1 MRFRYGGEQ
10 MMKTKETPDW
20 IGKCLA
26 IAPKF
31 FAVAMIL
38 CAIFLVVGE
47 IVSPD
52 ERDAADRNLQFLES
66 DWYRIMED
74 GSKVPI
80 EIPCNLDV
88 PWGEVVTVVTTLPQN
103 IKNGESICF
112 RPVWQDIWVY
122 VDDEL
127 RVVHDLSNSR
137 PYGKNSAYKY
147 VFLGLSEEDSGKEM
161 IYKFVSDSKYS
172 GKIKQ
177 MYYGERSSIWV
188 KIMSD
193 AGPKTAAALSMGM
206 MGVFCVIVC
215 AILRFVFKRP
225 LELRYLAWTLFLCAW
240 WMLSEM
246 EFRQLL
252 VKNISVWT
260 STTYWSL
267 MLIEFPLLLY
277 VNEIQKG
284 YYRKLYTIPLVYMMG
299 VTVVGTLLQV
309 FNIVEFV
316 TQLPFIHAGLAFS
329 IIGIIVTL
337 TMDTINGRLKDYML
351 VGIGIYGLLLSAV
364 VEMIFYY
371 MQMDL
376 SLGTILAVGLMF
388 LLVMAVIKTGKDLL
402 NSEKNKQE
410 AIVAREAQ
418 AKFLANMSHEIRT
431 PINAVIGMNEMILRE
446 NENEAVDEYAQNI
459 KRASSMLLELVNEI
473 LDFSKIESGQL
484 ELVEDKYYL
493 ANIIHDEKLLL
504 DTRIGGRPIDIQIEV
519 DSKLPTALCGDEL
532 RIKQILT
539 NLLSNAAKYTE
550 KGTITLKVFFQWIN
564 NERISLCF
572 QIKDTGTGIKEEDLP
587 TLFEKF
593 RRLDINRNRNVEGS
607 GLGLNIVKQLVYLM
621 QGNISVDSV
630 YGKGSTFTVFIPQKV
645 FDNTPIGNYEQSI
658 RKKRQENQEAAT
670 HFTAPEASV
679 LVVDDNAMN
688 LTLMKALLKRTL
700 MEVDTAASGKECLR
714 LAGKKKYHIILMDH
728 MMPGMDGVETLH
740 KLRAE
745 ADNANKDTVVIALT
759 ANAVAG
765 SREMYL
771 EYGFDNYCSKPI
783 QADKLDELLVNY
795 LPAEL
800 IHIEHGSHAEDEKQK
815 SPSQVKKDGS
825 TQELLAIDRDLGL
838 SYCMEIEELYLEVL
852 AEFCNQM
859 EVYLPQIDEYY
870 RNEAWTDYARIAHAI
885 KSNSKTIG
893 ATAFADLSFKHE
905 CAGKTEDIQFIKEGY
920 AEYIAGLKALM
931 ENVNSLL

>member
-1 MRFRYGGEQ
+1 
-10 MMKTKETPDW
+10 MKTKDSPDW
-20 IGKCLA
+20 VGRSLA
-26 IAPKF
+26 IASKF
-31 FAVAMIL
+31 FGVSLIL
-38 CAIFLVVGE
+38 CAIFLIVGE
-47 IVSPD
+47 IVFPD
-52 ERDAADRNLQFLES
+52 ERDVADRSIQYMET
-66 DWYRIMED
+66 DWYRIMDD
-74 GSKVPI
+74 GQKVSI
-80 EIPCNLDV
+80 EVPCNLDV
-88 PWGEVVTVVTTLPQN
+88 PWGEVVTIGTILPDN
-103 IKNGESICF
+103 VKNGESICF

-122 VDDEL
+122 VDGQL
-127 RVVHDLSNSR
+127 RAEHDLSDSR
-137 PYGKNSAYKY
+137 PYGKNSAFKH
-147 VFLGLSEEDSGKEM
+147 VFLELGEEDSGKEL
-161 IYKFVSDSKYS
+161 IYKFTSESKYS
-172 GKIKQ
+172 GKVRQ

-188 KIMSD
+188 KIMSND
-193 AGPKTAAALSMGM
+193 GAKSAAALSMGL
-206 MGVFCVIVC
+206 MGAFCIIVC
-215 AILRFVFKRP
+215 EILRGVFKRP
-225 LELRYLAWTLFLCAW
+225 LELRYLAWVLFLCAW

-246 EFRQLL
+246 EFRQLII
-252 VKNISVWT
+252 KNISIWT

-267 MLIEFPLLLY
+267 MLIVFPFLLY
-277 VNEIQKG
+277 VNAIQKNH
-284 YYRKLYTIPLVYMMG
+284 YRKLYVIPIIYMM
-299 VTVVGTLLQV
+299 VVMIIGTLLQV
-309 FNIVEFV
+309 LSIVEFV
-316 TQLPFIHAGLAFS
+316 TQLPVIHAGLVGS
-329 IIGIIVTL
+329 IVVIIITL
-337 TMDTINGRLKDYML
+337 TMDTINGRLKEYML

-364 VEMIFYY
+364 VEMFFYY
-371 MQMDL
+371 MQVDL

-402 NSEKNKQE
+402 DAEKHKQE

-446 NENEAVDEYAQNI
+446 NENETVDEYAQNI
-459 KRASSMLLELVNEI
+459 QRASNMLLELVNEI

-484 ELVEDKYYL
+484 ELVEDKYFL

-519 DSKLPTALCGDEL
+519 DSKLPSVLCGDEL

-587 TLFEKF
+587 TLFEEF
-593 RRLDINRNRNVEGS
+593 RRLDINRNRNVEGT

-645 FDNTPIGNYEQSI
+645 LDSTPIGNYEQSI
-658 RKKRQENQEAAT
+658 QKKRRESRDAAT
-670 HFTAPEASV
+670 HFTAPEARV

-688 LTLMKALLKRTL
+688 LTLVKALLKRTH
-700 MEVDTAASGKECLR
+700 MEVDTAASGRECLR
-714 LAGKKKYHIILMDH
+714 LATEKKYHIILMDH

-740 KLRAE
+740 KLRSE
-745 ADNANKDTVVIALT
+745 TGNVNRNTIVIALT

-783 QADKLDELLVNY
+783 QADKLDELLINY
-795 LPAEL
+795 LPADL
-800 IHIEHGSHAEDEKQK
+800 IHIEYNRHVDDGKQQK
-815 SPSQVKKDGS
+815 DLQIKKDVIG
-825 TQELLAIDRDLGL
+825 QELLAIDRDLGL

-859 EVYLPQIDEYY
+859 EIYLPQLDEHYS
-870 RNEAWTDYARIAHAI
+870 NEEWSDYARIAHAI
-885 KSNSKTIG
+885 KSNSRTIG
-893 ATAFADLSFKHE
+893 AMAFADLSFKHE
-905 CAGKTEDIQFIKEGY
+905 CAGKTEDVQFIREGY
-920 AEYIAGLKALM
+920 TEYIAGLKALV
-931 ENVNSLL
+931 ERVNSLL